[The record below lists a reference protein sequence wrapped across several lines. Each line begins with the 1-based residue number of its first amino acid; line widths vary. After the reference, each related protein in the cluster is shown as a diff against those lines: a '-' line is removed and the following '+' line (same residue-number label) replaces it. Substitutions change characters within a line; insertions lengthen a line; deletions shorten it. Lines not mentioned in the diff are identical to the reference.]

1 MRQNSY
7 LKSSHKL
14 LHVKI
19 DWGIMVKNKGMKMK
33 FELEEEFIELFKLL
47 KVTGV
52 AESGGQA
59 KMLIEEGAVKRNGEV
74 ELRKRAKIFSGE
86 KIEVVD
92 EVIEVESVLK

>member
-1 MRQNSY
+1 
-7 LKSSHKL
+7 
-14 LHVKI
+14 
-19 DWGIMVKNKGMKMK
+19 MK
-33 FELEEEFIELFKLL
+33 FELEEGFIELFKLL

-59 KMLIEEGAVKRNGEV
+59 KMLIEEGVVKRNGEV

-92 EVIEVESVLK
+92 EVIEVESAKS